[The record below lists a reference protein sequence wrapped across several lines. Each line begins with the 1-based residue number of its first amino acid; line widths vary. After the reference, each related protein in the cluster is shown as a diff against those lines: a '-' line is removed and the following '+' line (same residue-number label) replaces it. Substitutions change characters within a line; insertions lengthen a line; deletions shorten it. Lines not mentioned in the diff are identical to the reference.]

1 MTDVKYFHDEEHHN
15 LISPRVIVPQL
26 VKIIN
31 PKSVIDVGC
40 GIGTFL
46 KVFKENGIDDIY
58 GLDGKWTDK
67 NLLSKYI
74 DLSFYKEV
82 DLESRVTLNRKF
94 DLAVSLEV
102 AEHLNEN
109 SADIFVENLVNLS
122 DIIVFSAAFPT
133 QGGQNHVNEQWPS
146 YWCEKF
152 SKHGY
157 KFYDVLRPLFW
168 NDNNVQIWY
177 KQNIF
182 LIIRDNCEQ
191 NITKDF
197 TALDNSVMD
206 VIHPIVY
213 KSCYEKNTELKAI
226 SVKYNNLN
234 KGRDS
239 LLTYLKLIAKYFLG
253 RINLYNK

>member
-82 DLESRVTLNRKF
+82 DL
-94 DLAVSLEV
+94 
-102 AEHLNEN
+102 
-109 SADIFVENLVNLS
+109 
-122 DIIVFSAAFPT
+122 
-133 QGGQNHVNEQWPS
+133 
-146 YWCEKF
+146 
-152 SKHGY
+152 
-157 KFYDVLRPLFW
+157 
-168 NDNNVQIWY
+168 
-177 KQNIF
+177 
-182 LIIRDNCEQ
+182 
-191 NITKDF
+191 
-197 TALDNSVMD
+197 
-206 VIHPIVY
+206 
-213 KSCYEKNTELKAI
+213 
-226 SVKYNNLN
+226 
-234 KGRDS
+234 
-239 LLTYLKLIAKYFLG
+239 
-253 RINLYNK
+253 